1 MDVDIFKSI
10 QTEQDLDEKWI
21 CAKILNE
28 EICNKSK
35 CTLT

>member
-21 CAKILNE
+21 SAKKLNE
-28 EICNKSK
+28 EIVTSLNVH
-35 CTLT
+35 

>member
-21 CAKILNE
+21 CAKKLNE
-28 EICNKSK
+28 EIVASLNVH
-35 CTLT
+35 